1 VPERPFGP
9 RMCRVE
15 GENALIIHETFSDTG
30 ELKFNLTKDTAD
42 KYKMDIEK
50 IAAPE
55 ACYFQGPVS

>member
-1 VPERPFGP
+1 
-9 RMCRVE
+9 MCRVE